1 MNLPQILSKLK
12 IEQLNT
18 MQLKVMEVFDKGNDV
33 CLLSPTGS
41 GKTLAFLLPLIKQL
55 QHGISGVQALIL
67 VPTRELALQIETV
80 FKQITTDFKINS
92 CYGGHA
98 YKTERNN
105 LSHAPAV
112 IVGTPGR
119 IADHLSSG
127 NFKAF
132 NIRLL
137 VLDEFDKSLEYGF
150 ADDMSYILLRLPE
163 NKQSLLTS
171 ATGIDHIPDFV
182 KLSEPK
188 ELNFL
193 GDKNSNS
200 RLDQKVIFHHEI
212 DKDEKLFKLLCKIG
226 NQTTIIFCNYRDEV
240 NKVSDYLIDKNLVHD
255 IFHGGMEQY
264 ERERALLKVRNGSNQ
279 VLITTDLAARGI
291 DIPEIKHVIHYQMP
305 KTEEAFIH
313 RNGRTARMQADGNAY
328 LFLDT
333 NEQVDYLK
341 PDIKQEN
348 LDGHYGMP
356 QDPYWKTL
364 YINAGKKN
372 KVNKIDIVGLLINK
386 ASLNKDDI
394 GLIEVKDYDAYVA
407 VKRDKVGEVLR
418 SVADEKIKQKKIRIE
433 SAI

>member
-18 MQLKVMEVFDKGNDV
+18 MQLKVMEVFNKGNDV

-41 GKTLAFLLPLIKQL
+41 GKTLAFLLPLIQQL
-55 QHGISGVQALIL
+55 RHGVSGVQALIL

-150 ADDMSYILLRLPE
+150 ADDMSYILARLPE

-171 ATGIDHIPDFV
+171 ATGIDHIPEFV
-182 KLSEPK
+182 KLLAPH

-193 GDKNSNS
+193 GDKGSGS
-200 RLDQKVIFHHEI
+200 KLKQKVVLHHET

-226 NQTTIIFCNYRDEV
+226 NETAIIFCNYRDEV
-240 NKVSDYLIDKNLVHD
+240 NNVSNYLVDKDLVHD

-328 LFLDT
+328 LFLDA
-333 NEQVDYLK
+333 NEQIDYLK
-341 PDIKQEN
+341 TDIEEEELN
-348 LDGHYGMP
+348 GNYALP
-356 QDPYWKTL
+356 QDPHWKTL

-372 KVNKIDIVGLLINK
+372 KINKIDIVGLLINK
-386 ASLNKDDI
+386 THLNKDDI

-407 VKRDKVGEVLR
+407 VKRSRVDEVLKTV
-418 SVADEKIKQKKIRIE
+418 SDEKIKQKKIRIE
-433 SAI
+433 PSV

>member
-18 MQLKVMEVFDKGNDV
+18 MQLKVMEVFNAGNDV

-55 QHGISGVQALIL
+55 QHGVSGVQALIL

-105 LSHAPAV
+105 LSQAPAV

-119 IADHLSSG
+119 VADHLSSG

-150 ADDMSYILLRLPE
+150 AGDMSYILARLPE
-163 NKQSLLTS
+163 NKQSILTS
-171 ATGIDHIPDFV
+171 ATGIDHVPDFV
-182 KLSEPK
+182 KLSDPK

-193 GDKNSNS
+193 EDKGTSS
-200 RLDQKVIFHHEI
+200 KLRQKIIFHHEA
-212 DKDEKLFKLLCKIG
+212 DKNEKLFKLLCKIG
-226 NQTTIIFCNYRDEV
+226 NQTAIIFCNYRDEV
-240 NKVSDYLIDKNLVHD
+240 NAVSDYLIDKDLVHD

-279 VLITTDLAARGI
+279 ILITTDLASRGI
-291 DIPEIKHVIHYQMP
+291 DIPEIRHVIHYQMP

-313 RNGRTARMQADGNAY
+313 RNGRTARMQSDGDAY
-328 LFLDT
+328 LFLTAD
-333 NEQVDYLK
+333 EQIDYLK
-341 PDIKQEN
+341 PNMEQEN
-348 LDGHYGMP
+348 LDANSKRP
-356 QDPYWKTL
+356 KDPCWKTL
-364 YINAGKKN
+364 HINAGKKN
-372 KVNKIDIVGLLINK
+372 KINKIDIVGLLINK
-386 ASLNKDDI
+386 TELNKDDI

-407 VKRDKVGEVLR
+407 VKRNKVDAVLR
-418 SVADEKIKQKKIRIE
+418 SVTDEKIKQKKIRIE
-433 SAI
+433 PAI